1 MRIVNPTFGVA
12 PAENKPAAA
21 AAPVNWFTDPIVL
34 FGNNK
39 PNAKELLDGVK
50 SKLAGLRRTDNIDYV
65 FKDSASQPAPSG
77 MIDAVAQKYRIA
89 LLALGD

>member
-1 MRIVNPTFGVA
+1 MRIINPTFGVA
-12 PAENKPAAA
+12 PADNKPAPQAT
-21 AAPVNWFTDPIVL
+21 PVNWLTDPIVL

-39 PNAKELLDGVK
+39 PNAKELLEGVR
-50 SKLAGLRRTDNIDYV
+50 SRLADLRPTDNIDYI

>member
-12 PAENKPAAA
+12 PADSRAAA
-21 AAPVNWFTDPIVL
+21 PAAPVNRLTDPIVL

-39 PNAKELLDGVK
+39 PNAKELLEGLR
-50 SKLAGLRRTDNIDYV
+50 SKLAGTRTVDGIDYI

-77 MIDAVAQKYRIA
+77 MIEKVAQNYKVA

>member
-1 MRIVNPTFGVA
+1 MRIINPTFGVA
-12 PAENKPAAA
+12 PAESKAS
-21 AAPVNWFTDPIVL
+21 APVTAVNWLSDPIVL

-39 PNAKELLDGVK
+39 PNARELLEGVRA
-50 SKLAGLRRTDNIDYV
+50 KLAGVRPTDNIDYI

>member
-1 MRIVNPTFGVA
+1 MRIINPTFGVA
-12 PAENKPAAA
+12 PAESKPADP
-21 AAPVNWFTDPIVL
+21 AAPVNWLTDPIVL

-39 PNAKELLDGVK
+39 PNAKELLEGVR
-50 SKLAGLRRTDNIDYV
+50 SKLTSLRPTDNIDYV

-77 MIDAVAQKYRIA
+77 MIEAVAKKYRIA